1 MFTRRQPALPPHE
14 FPLVLRR
21 KWRSDCPNP
30 RLGRLRALALI
41 TSSTTTPRPALYRI
55 AAE

>member
-1 MFTRRQPALPPHE
+1 MFTRRPLTPPPRE

-21 KWRSDCPNP
+21 EWRSDHPNP

-41 TSSTTTPRPALYRI
+41 TASTTTPRPAPYGI
-55 AAE
+55 VAE